1 MYNDFDPITFNEFA
15 SVDEVEY
22 AGKTLAPFFYLSH
35 RFMWLKDKT
44 RTRTYTVT
52 MSVFTEKGLFEYL
65 FYSTDSVFNFNCHIR
80 LIVQQGPEYLPLPQF
95 VAEQIDRRVSILSL
109 MD

>member
-1 MYNDFDPITFNEFA
+1 MYNNFDPITFNEFA
-15 SVDEVEY
+15 LVDEVEY
-22 AGKTLAPFFYLSH
+22 AGETLAPFFYLSH
-35 RFMWLKDKT
+35 RFKWLKNK
-44 RTRTYTVT
+44 TRTYTVT

-65 FYSTDSVFNFNCHIR
+65 FYSTDYVFNFNCHIR
-80 LIVQQGPEYLPLPQF
+80 LIVQQGPGYLPLPQF